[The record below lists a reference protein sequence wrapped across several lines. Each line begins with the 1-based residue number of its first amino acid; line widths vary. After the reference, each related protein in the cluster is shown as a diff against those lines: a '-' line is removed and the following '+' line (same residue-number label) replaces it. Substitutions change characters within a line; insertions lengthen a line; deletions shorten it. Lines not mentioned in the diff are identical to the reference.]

1 MGFLVPSGIAA
12 LVLLTGS
19 SIGLIMAGIGLVI
32 FYYTLGGNIS
42 AIGNGVWNIFHNLGL
57 AAVPIFFLLAEIIV
71 HCGLATRIY
80 QSLSPL
86 FERLP
91 GKLLQT
97 NIGMCTIFSA
107 ISGSST
113 ATAAMIGSMAYDEL
127 TAQGYRRSAIIG
139 SIGGAG
145 TLGVLI
151 PPSILLIIY
160 GSMMEVSVGAL
171 FVAGVVPGLM
181 MATLFMLYVG
191 LTANRNIPAAS
202 AERELLPLREALK
215 RSLGAWPFIMLVFV
229 VLGTIFLGL
238 ATATESAAMGVVAA
252 LVLAALYREL
262 TWKRLVT
269 AVCAATSM
277 FSMITLIIFGAVVLG
292 QALALSGIPKQVLLS
307 IIGADLPVPL
317 VIAALY
323 LLYLLMG
330 CVMSGLEMMLIT
342 LPLVFPLMTGFGYD
356 PVWLGVAIVMIIEIA
371 MLTPPFGVNLFILIS
386 ITKGGVTIGEAAKA
400 CIPYWMLHLTGL
412 IIITIFPEIVMFLP
426 RLFLG

>member
-191 LTANRNIPAAS
+191 LTANRNVPATS

-317 VIAALY
+317 IIAALY

-356 PVWLGVAIVMIIEIA
+356 PVWLGVAIVIIIEIA